1 MSNPVY
7 DTCQYCRKYD
17 EVYVQS
23 MSDGSTSDT
32 HLVHG
37 CNNERCLYPS
47 FNNFKERV
55 EHENPAPPK
64 SVIKKSVP
72 AKQHTVDLPKYDG
85 KPNTS
90 NHYGGTSEDM
100 QPIEVMQS
108 MMSQEAFCGFLKCTA
123 LKYIFRAGKK
133 PNNPASQDIDK
144 AIVYLTWFKEAREG
158 KTIDPRK

>member
-1 MSNPVY
+1 MSSPVY
-7 DTCQYCRKYD
+7 DTCQHCREYN
-17 EVYVQS
+17 EVYVQN
-23 MSDGSTSDT
+23 MSDKSKSGT
-32 HLVHG
+32 HFIHG
-37 CNNERCLYPS
+37 CINARCLHPS

-55 EHENPAPPK
+55 EHEKPAPPK

-72 AKQHTVDLPKYDG
+72 AKQYTADLPKYDG

-90 NHYGGTSEDM
+90 NHYGGTSEAM

>member
-7 DTCQYCRKYD
+7 DTCQSCRKYD
-17 EVYVQS
+17 EVYVQN
-23 MSDGSTSDT
+23 TSDEIKIDT
-32 HLVHG
+32 QVIHG
-37 CNNERCLYPS
+37 CHNERCLYPS
-47 FNNFKERV
+47 FNNFK
-55 EHENPAPPK
+55 K
-64 SVIKKSVP
+64 SGP

-90 NHYGGTSEDM
+90 NHYGGTNEAM

-144 AIVYLTWFKEAREG
+144 AIVYLTWFKEAHEG

>member
-1 MSNPVY
+1 MSSPVY
-7 DTCQYCRKYD
+7 DTCRHCRKYD
-17 EVYVQS
+17 EVYVQN
-23 MSDGSTSDT
+23 TSDEIKIGT
-32 HLVHG
+32 QVIHG
-37 CNNERCLYPS
+37 CHNERCLYPS
-47 FNNFKERV
+47 FNNFK
-55 EHENPAPPK
+55 
-64 SVIKKSVP
+64 KSVP
-72 AKQHTVDLPKYDG
+72 AEQHTVDLPKYDG

>member
-1 MSNPVY
+1 MSSPVY
-7 DTCQYCRKYD
+7 DTCQHCRKYN

-23 MSDGSTSDT
+23 ISDGTQSGT
-32 HLVHG
+32 HLIHG

-47 FNNFKERV
+47 FNNFEYRV
-55 EHENPAPPK
+55 DYEK
-64 SVIKKSVP
+64 IIP

-90 NHYGGTSEDM
+90 NHYGGTSEAM

>member
-1 MSNPVY
+1 MSRPVY
-7 DTCQYCRKYD
+7 DTCQHCRKYN

-23 MSDGSTSDT
+23 ISDGSKSGT
-32 HLVHG
+32 HPIHG

-47 FNNFKERV
+47 FNNF
-55 EHENPAPPK
+55 
-64 SVIKKSVP
+64 KKSVP

-85 KPNTS
+85 KPSTS
-90 NHYGGTSEDM
+90 NHYGGTSEAM

-144 AIVYLTWFKEAREG
+144 ALVYLTWFKEAHEG

>member
-1 MSNPVY
+1 MSNPVHAP
-7 DTCQYCRKYD
+7 CKCCRKYN
-17 EVYVQS
+17 EVYVKN
-23 MSDGSTSDT
+23 MSDKIKSNTQ
-32 HLVHG
+32 VIHG
-37 CNNERCLYPS
+37 CKDDGCMYPS
-47 FNNFKERV
+47 WNNFEERV
-55 EHENPAPPK
+55 EYEKLAPPQYT
-64 SVIKKSVP
+64 
-72 AKQHTVDLPKYDG
+72 ADLPKYDG

-133 PNNPASQDIDK
+133 YNNPASQDIDK
-144 AIVYLTWFKEAREG
+144 AIVYLTWFKEVLEG

>member
-1 MSNPVY
+1 MSSPVY
-7 DTCQYCRKYD
+7 DTCQHCRKYN

-23 MSDGSTSDT
+23 ISDGSNI
-32 HLVHG
+32 HG
-37 CNNERCLYPS
+37 CNDERCLYPS
-47 FNNFKERV
+47 FNNFKERA
-55 EHENPAPPK
+55 EHENPAHPK
-64 SVIKKSVP
+64 SVIKKRVP
-72 AKQHTVDLPKYDG
+72 AKQYTADLPKYDG

-90 NHYGGTSEDM
+90 NHYGGTSEAM

-144 AIVYLTWFKEAREG
+144 AIVYLTWFKEAHEG

>member
-7 DTCQYCRKYD
+7 DTCQSCRKYD
-17 EVYVQS
+17 EVYVQN
-23 MSDGSTSDT
+23 TSDEIKIDT
-32 HLVHG
+32 QVIHG
-37 CNNERCLYPS
+37 CHNERCLYPS
-47 FNNFKERV
+47 FNNFK
-55 EHENPAPPK
+55 
-64 SVIKKSVP
+64 KSVP
-72 AKQHTVDLPKYDG
+72 AEQHTVDLPKYDG

-90 NHYGGTSEDM
+90 NHYGGTSEAM

-144 AIVYLTWFKEAREG
+144 AIVYLTWFKEAHEG
-158 KTIDPRK
+158 DTIDPRK

>member
-1 MSNPVY
+1 MSSPVY
-7 DTCQYCRKYD
+7 DTCQCCRKYN

-23 MSDGSTSDT
+23 ISDGTQSGT
-32 HLVHG
+32 HIIHG

-55 EHENPAPPK
+55 EYENPAPPK

-72 AKQHTVDLPKYDG
+72 AKQHTEDLPKYDG

-108 MMSQEAFCGFLKCTA
+108 MVPQEAFCGFLKCTA

-133 PNNPASQDIDK
+133 YNNPASQDIEK

-158 KTIDPRK
+158 KNIDPRK

>member
-1 MSNPVY
+1 MSNQVY
-7 DTCQYCRKYD
+7 EGCQHCRKYN
-17 EVYVQS
+17 EVYVQN
-23 MSDGSTSDT
+23 TSDEIKSDNK
-32 HLVHG
+32 VIHG
-37 CNNERCLYPS
+37 CNERCMYPLLNK
-47 FNNFKERV
+47 FEERV
-55 EHENPAPPK
+55 EHDNPIPHK
-64 SVIKKSVP
+64 KVIKRGNACKSIAGTP
-72 AKQHTVDLPKYDG
+72 IYDG

-144 AIVYLTWFKEAREG
+144 AIVYLTWFKEAHEG

>member
-1 MSNPVY
+1 MSNPVH
-7 DTCQYCRKYD
+7 DTCQNCRKYK
-17 EVYVQS
+17 EVYVEDRS
-23 MSDGSTSDT
+23 YAIKNDT
-32 HLVHG
+32 QVIHG
-37 CNNERCLYPS
+37 CNDEWCMHPS
-47 FNNFKERV
+47 FNNFEERV
-55 EHENPAPPK
+55 EHEK
-64 SVIKKSVP
+64 CVT
-72 AKQHTVDLPKYDG
+72 AKQYTADLPKYDG

-108 MMSQEAFCGFLKCTA
+108 MLSQEAFCGFLKCTA

-144 AIVYLTWFKEAREG
+144 AIVYLTWFKEVLEG

>member
-1 MSNPVY
+1 MSSPVY
-7 DTCQYCRKYD
+7 DTCQHCRKYD

-23 MSDGSTSDT
+23 ISDGSKSGT
-32 HLVHG
+32 HPIHG

-55 EHENPAPPK
+55 EYENPA
-64 SVIKKSVP
+64 
-72 AKQHTVDLPKYDG
+72 PKYDG

-133 PNNPASQDIDK
+133 YNNPASQDIDK

>member
-1 MSNPVY
+1 MSSPVY
-7 DTCQYCRKYD
+7 DTCQCCRKYN

-23 MSDGSTSDT
+23 ISDGSQSGTNFI
-32 HLVHG
+32 HG
-37 CNNERCLYPS
+37 CNNEGCMYPS

-55 EHENPAPPK
+55 EHEK
-64 SVIKKSVP
+64 IVP
-72 AKQHTVDLPKYDG
+72 AEQHTVDLPKYDG

-90 NHYGGTSEDM
+90 NHYGGTSEAM

-144 AIVYLTWFKEAREG
+144 AIVYLTWFKEAHEG

>member
-1 MSNPVY
+1 MSSPVY
-7 DTCQYCRKYD
+7 DTCQHCRKYN

-23 MSDGSTSDT
+23 ISDGSKSGT
-32 HLVHG
+32 HLIHG
-37 CNNERCLYPS
+37 CNNEGCMYPS
-47 FNNFKERV
+47 LNNFEERV

-90 NHYGGTSEDM
+90 NHYGGTSEAM

-144 AIVYLTWFKEAREG
+144 AIVYLTWFKEAHEG

>member
-1 MSNPVY
+1 MSSPVY
-7 DTCQYCRKYD
+7 DTCQHCRKYD

-23 MSDGSTSDT
+23 ISDGSKSGT
-32 HLVHG
+32 HPIHG

-55 EHENPAPPK
+55 EHEK
-64 SVIKKSVP
+64 
-72 AKQHTVDLPKYDG
+72 VDLPKYDG

-90 NHYGGTSEDM
+90 NHYGGTSEAM

-133 PNNPASQDIDK
+133 YNNPASQDIAK
-144 AIVYLTWFKEAREG
+144 AIVYLTWLKEVHEG
-158 KTIDPRK
+158 NTIDPRK

>member
-1 MSNPVY
+1 MSNPVH
-7 DTCQYCRKYD
+7 DTCQHCRKYN

-23 MSDGSTSDT
+23 ISDGTQSDT
-32 HLVHG
+32 HLIHG

-47 FNNFKERV
+47 FNNF
-55 EHENPAPPK
+55 
-64 SVIKKSVP
+64 KKSVP

-90 NHYGGTSEDM
+90 NHYGGTSEAM

-144 AIVYLTWFKEAREG
+144 AIVYLTWFKEVLEG

>member
-1 MSNPVY
+1 MSSPVY
-7 DTCQYCRKYD
+7 DTCQHCRKYN
-17 EVYVQS
+17 EVYVQNR
-23 MSDGSTSDT
+23 SDIIKIDT
-32 HLVHG
+32 QVIHG
-37 CNNERCLYPS
+37 CNNEECMYPS
-47 FNNFKERV
+47 LNKFEDRV
-55 EHENPAPPK
+55 EHE
-64 SVIKKSVP
+64 KSVP

-90 NHYGGTSEDM
+90 NHYGGTSEAM

-144 AIVYLTWFKEAREG
+144 AIVYLTWFKEAHEG

>member
-1 MSNPVY
+1 MSSPVY
-7 DTCQYCRKYD
+7 DTCQHCRKYN

-23 MSDGSTSDT
+23 ISDGSKSDT
-32 HLVHG
+32 HVIHG
-37 CNNERCLYPS
+37 CNNERCFYPS
-47 FNNFKERV
+47 FNNF
-55 EHENPAPPK
+55 
-64 SVIKKSVP
+64 KKSVP

-90 NHYGGTSEDM
+90 NHYGGTSEAM

-144 AIVYLTWFKEAREG
+144 AIVYLTWFKEAHEG